1 MKLGLIGRKLG
12 HSLSPEIHRRFLSAM
27 GKEGSYELLET
38 EPENLEQLM
47 EKCRKE
53 YAGVNVTIPYKK
65 AVIPFLDAVDP
76 PASRIGAVN
85 TISFSEGRA
94 VGYNTDYTGFG
105 HSLRHCGICPEKKE
119 CTVLG
124 TGGAA
129 LAVICCL
136 LDAGAEDVRVVSR
149 NPEKAGKDIL
159 QKAESGQIILE
170 DYTGLAGHGTG
181 DILINCTPV
190 GMFPDTEKSP
200 VSEEVTARFHAAAD
214 LIYNPKQTLF
224 LSYAGK
230 RGLAHLNGL
239 CMLVMQAAA
248 AEEIWQQ
255 EQIPKELTESV
266 IKEMENFL

>member
-12 HSLSPEIHRRFLSAM
+12 HSLSPEIHRQFLSAM
-27 GKEGSYELLET
+27 GKEGSYDLLET
-38 EPENLEQLM
+38 EPENLERLM
-47 EKCRKE
+47 EKCKKE
-53 YAGVNVTIPYKK
+53 YTGVNVTIPYKK

-76 PASRIGAVN
+76 PAARIGAVN
-85 TISFSEGRA
+85 TISFSGGRA

-105 HSLRHCGICPEKKE
+105 CSLRHCGIVPEKKK

-129 LAVICCL
+129 LAVICFL
-136 LDAGAEDVRVVSR
+136 LDAGAEEVRVVSR

-159 QKAESGQIILE
+159 KKAGSGQIILE
-170 DYTGLAGHGTG
+170 DYTELGTHGTG

-190 GMFPDTEKSP
+190 GMFPNAEASP
-200 VSEEVTARFHAAAD
+200 VSEEVTARFRAAAD

-224 LSYAGK
+224 LSYAEK
-230 RGLAHLNGL
+230 SGLPHLNGL

-255 EQIPKELTESV
+255 AKISKELAESV
-266 IKEMENFL
+266 IGEMENFL